1 MMHISASSIAM
12 LKQCPYSH
20 YLKYTLGVLPI
31 EDTDAQRMGTNWHK
45 VLEIGDTDKVIA
57 HLNEAY
63 KTVPLSKTA
72 EEWQTEQVILL
83 NTFLAYDRIYSHD
96 VFDVVANEIP
106 FKLQLADDAIVLG
119 KIDKIARNVI
129 SGHHFIVEHKST
141 SSSLDSDSS
150 YWSHLTLDTQTT
162 LYPFS
167 TQILQ
172 LNNDLVKFGIKPD
185 DPLISEVLYDVWR
198 KPTIRPKKL
207 TQADSKKFVD
217 INSETHGQYCGRQ
230 FKIKTELKDNPHCG
244 YLLVNGI
251 PPEMEPGK
259 KEGTFTIRETPDMF
273 GARLYQDMM
282 ERPDHYFARRLIGRT
297 TQQLDGFNTELYG
310 IYEAIKYLSEHD
322 YRCWKNERHC
332 EATYKCPFIPICY
345 NHAEI
350 DINNPPEGFELRKD
364 KKNAMSKA

>member
-207 TQADSKKFVD
+207 TQADSKKFV
-217 INSETHGQYCGRQ
+217 ETGEYMGRK
-230 FKIKTELKDNPHCG
+230 FEVEWLDPDG
-244 YLLVNGI
+244 DPGDEPSWFVNKQQAI
-251 PPEMEPGK
+251 SEPGK
-259 KEGTFTIRETPDMF
+259 KEGTFAIRETPDMF
-273 GARLYQDMM
+273 GARLYQDMI

-310 IYEAIKYLSEHD
+310 IYEAIKYLSQHD
-322 YRCWKNERHC
+322 YRCWKNERYC

-345 NHAEI
+345 NHIEI
-350 DINNPPEGFELRKD
+350 DVNNLPEGFELRKD

>member
-1 MMHISASSIAM
+1 MIHISASSIAM

-20 YLKYTLGVLPI
+20 YLKYFLGVLPI

-45 VLEIGDTDKVIA
+45 VLEIGDTPKVIA
-57 HLNEAY
+57 HLDEAY

-72 EEWQTEQVILL
+72 EEWQTEQVTLL
-83 NTFLAYDRIYSHD
+83 NTFLAYEEIYGGD
-96 VFDVVANEIP
+96 TWMTVIANEIP

-119 KIDKIARNVI
+119 KIDKIAHN
-129 SGHHFIVEHKST
+129 SNGSKYFIVEHKST

-150 YWSHLTLDTQTT
+150 YWNHLTLDTQTT

-172 LNNDLVKFGIKPD
+172 LNNDLAKFGIKPD
-185 DPLISEVLYDVWR
+185 DPLISEVLYDVWH

-207 TQADSKKFVD
+207 TQADSKKFMETGEYMGRKFEVKQYPEGD
-217 INSETHGQYCGRQ
+217 ISVGNGP
-230 FKIKTELKDNPHCG
+230 TE
-244 YLLVNGI
+244 I
-251 PPEMEPGK
+251 EFGK
-259 KEGTFTIRETPDMF
+259 KEGTFAIRETPDMF

-282 ERPDHYFARRLIGRT
+282 GRPDHYFARRLIGRT

-345 NHAEI
+345 NHIEI
-350 DINNPPEGFELRKD
+350 DVNNLPEGFKLRKD
-364 KKNAMSKA
+364 KKHE

>member
-1 MMHISASSIAM
+1 M

-57 HLNEAY
+57 HLNETY

-72 EEWQTEQVILL
+72 EEWQTEQVVLL
-83 NTFLAYDRIYSHD
+83 NTFLAYKEIYGDDSIFR
-96 VFDVVANEIP
+96 VIANEVP

-119 KIDKIARNVI
+119 KIDKIARNS
-129 SGHHFIVEHKST
+129 SGSKYFIIEHKST

-172 LNNDLVKFGIKPD
+172 LNNDLAKFGIKPD
-185 DPLISEVLYDVWR
+185 DPLISEVLYDVWH
-198 KPTIRPKKL
+198 KPKIKPKKL
-207 TQADSKKFVD
+207 TQADSQKFT
-217 INSETHGQYCGRQ
+217 ETGEYMGRK
-230 FKIKTELKDNPHCG
+230 FEIKLVPGDAGTIDALEVNNVTTE
-244 YLLVNGI
+244 Y
-251 PPEMEPGK
+251 EYGK
-259 KEGTFTIRETPDMF
+259 KEGTFAIRETPDMY
-273 GARLYQDMM
+273 GARLYQDMI

-310 IYEAIKYLSEHD
+310 IYEVIKYLSQHD

-332 EATYKCPFIPICY
+332 EATYKCSFIPICY
-345 NHAEI
+345 NHI
-350 DINNPPEGFELRKD
+350 QVDVDNLPEGYKLRKD
-364 KKNAMSKA
+364 KKNAMPKT